1 MNNEEFLNTVKK
13 AIVEGNK
20 DEAVQLAQRAITE
33 KMDLNE
39 VIEKGYIPGIQKVGQ
54 MRS

>member
-1 MNNEEFLNTVKK
+1 MNNGEFLNTVKK

-20 DEAVQLAQRAITE
+20 DEAVRLAQRAPAE

-39 VIEKGYIPGIQKVGQ
+39 VIEKGYIP
-54 MRS
+54 